1 MNTNHSSSLSTAHL
15 STTSLSTSSRSS
27 SVYFSL
33 HNQQQQFYLQALAHL
48 GFSVDVFQQQLLQQ
62 QQFQNQTAVLSAKGE
77 LQQMAEKEYLG
88 DRCILVHPEQLQS
101 WKKQERINLSEEG
114 FSALSYLAAR
124 EPIVGRVFMA
134 ANPDIQN
141 DQQESQISFALSTY
155 LQWLSKKE
163 FPQLYLPASKD
174 FKDSE
179 EKHQNTLRELSL
191 IFPREWRPFYLLET
205 PSGLMEK
212 LYSIQKKKDELRK
225 APLSKIGDTIFLQQ
239 LQQMIHPLQEILGS
253 LQEIP
258 QVQPLAEF
266 MDITEDAED
275 TEITNNTKVTAITDV
290 NEKAT
295 AFSAVSFR
303 VGEEEIYVISGKG
316 QIPLCL
322 GIFSSQEKQRQYHIS
337 GLTGMT
343 RYQPEGSHSI
353 LKNLLARKCLSIN
366 REYGVKQ

>member
-33 HNQQQQFYLQALAHL
+33 HNQQQQFYLQALSHL

-141 DQQESQISFALSTY
+141 D
-155 LQWLSKKE
+155 
-163 FPQLYLPASKD
+163 
-174 FKDSE
+174 
-179 EKHQNTLRELSL
+179 
-191 IFPREWRPFYLLET
+191 
-205 PSGLMEK
+205 
-212 LYSIQKKKDELRK
+212 
-225 APLSKIGDTIFLQQ
+225 
-239 LQQMIHPLQEILGS
+239 
-253 LQEIP
+253 
-258 QVQPLAEF
+258 
-266 MDITEDAED
+266 
-275 TEITNNTKVTAITDV
+275 
-290 NEKAT
+290 
-295 AFSAVSFR
+295 
-303 VGEEEIYVISGKG
+303 
-316 QIPLCL
+316 
-322 GIFSSQEKQRQYHIS
+322 
-337 GLTGMT
+337 
-343 RYQPEGSHSI
+343 
-353 LKNLLARKCLSIN
+353 
-366 REYGVKQ
+366 